1 MMMRLSELAA
11 VLAAPLRGADVG
23 FDTVSTDTRNIRS
36 GDLFVALKGER
47 FDAHA
52 FVAEAAKAGAVAAL
66 VEHAVEAAIPQIVV
80 GSTLEAL
87 ATLGAHW
94 RGRFNIP
101 LIALTGSNGK
111 TTVKEM
117 LRAGWGR

>member
-23 FDTVSTDTRNIRS
+23 FDKVSTDTRNIRS

-66 VEHAVEAAIPQIVV
+66 RYQVWRVDR
-80 GSTLEAL
+80 L
-87 ATLGAHW
+87 A
-94 RGRFNIP
+94 
-101 LIALTGSNGK
+101 
-111 TTVKEM
+111 
-117 LRAGWGR
+117 